1 MKTQYSYAILK
12 ESYPNLKQL
21 STYLDNDY
29 KPSKKYA
36 LIEKQVFKDGSEG
49 VNRIIYSNDLIK
61 MTELLLTYTSWY
73 NYPIMR
79 AKNIQQYVY
88 DLH

>member
-1 MKTQYSYAILK
+1 MSYNYAILK
-12 ESYPNLKQL
+12 ESYSGLKNV
-21 STYLDNDY
+21 STFLDNKF
-29 KPSKKYA
+29 KPKSKYA

-61 MTELLLTYTSWY
+61 LTEILLTYKSWY

-79 AKNIQQYVY
+79 SKSLQGYVS
-88 DLH
+88 DLY